1 MKKSA
6 LLFLCSCLSIA
17 VSAQIRLPRL
27 ISSGMVLQRD
37 VELKIWG
44 WSSANEAITLSFK
57 DKIYT
62 AKADGAG
69 NWLINLPKQKA
80 GGPFAMQLKGNNE
93 ITLHDILIG
102 DVWVC
107 SGQSNMELWM
117 GRLKYTYAD
126 EIASANNPN
135 IRQFLVTDKYDFN
148 QPQKDVEQGSWL
160 PVNQK
165 SIAEFSGVAYF
176 FAKEIYA
183 TYKVPVGLI
192 NAALGGSPAEAWIS
206 EEALKKFPAYYN
218 EAQKFKDQQF
228 IQQIEKNDK
237 YISSTWYNYLDQFDE
252 GHQQNWSAANYNDAG
267 WKQMNVP
274 GYWADTDAG
283 NFNGAVWFRKKI
295 SVPAFMTGKPAKL
308 ELGRIVD
315 ADSVFIN
322 GQFVGSTG
330 YQYPPRRYE
339 LPSTILKEG
348 NNSIVVRVVSN
359 SGKGGF
365 VPDKQYELT
374 TATDTIDLKGSWKY
388 HTGITLQ
395 PLPGSTFIRWKP
407 TGLYNAMI
415 APLTSY
421 AIKGALWYQ
430 GESNADRPGDYAN
443 LMQTLIEDWRA
454 KWQRGNFPFLYVQL
468 ANFMEAKSMPQESAW
483 AALRQQQLNNLS
495 IPNTAMAV
503 IIDIGKWNDIHP
515 ENKKDVGHRLALL
528 ARKNVYGEK
537 SLVAS
542 GPVYQS
548 MKVNGNKV
556 VLSFNNTGSGLVE
569 KNSNELK
576 QFSIAGPDKKFV
588 WANAVIRGNT
598 VIVWSDEINN
608 PVTVRYGWAD
618 NPEGANLYNREGLP
632 ASPFTTDK

>member
-6 LLFLCSCLSIA
+6 LLFLFSCLAIA

-37 VELKIWG
+37 AELKIWG

-57 DKIYT
+57 EKIYT

-69 NWLINLPKQKA
+69 NWIINLPKQKA

-148 QPQKDVEQGSWL
+148 QQKKDLEQGSWL

-218 EAQKFKDQQF
+218 EAQKFKDQQL
-228 IQQIEKNDK
+228 IQQIEKKDK

-252 GHQQNWSAANYNDAG
+252 GHQQNWSTPNYNDTG
-267 WKQMNVP
+267 WKQMNIP
-274 GYWADTDAG
+274 GYWADIDAG
-283 NFNGAVWFRKKI
+283 NFNGAVWFRKEI
-295 SVPAFMTGKPAKL
+295 IVPASMTGKPAKL

-395 PLPGSTFIRWKP
+395 PLPGPTFIRWKP

-415 APLTSY
+415 APLTNY

-454 KWQRGNFPFLYVQL
+454 KWQQGNFPFLYVQL
-468 ANFMEAKSMPQESAW
+468 ANFMEAKPLPQESSW

-556 VLSFNNTGSGLVE
+556 VLSFNNTGSGLVA

-576 QFSIAGPDKKFV
+576 QFSIAGLDKKFV
-588 WANAVIRGNT
+588 WAKAIIKGNT
-598 VIVWSDEINN
+598 VIVWSYEINN
-608 PVTVRYGWAD
+608 PVTVKYAWAD

>member
-1 MKKSA
+1 MRTSA
-6 LLFLCSCLSIA
+6 LLFLFSCLAIA
-17 VSAQIRLPRL
+17 VPAQIRLPRL
-27 ISSGMVLQRD
+27 ISNGMVLQRD
-37 VELKIWG
+37 AELKIWG

-57 DKIYT
+57 EKIYT
-62 AKADGAG
+62 AKADEAG
-69 NWLINLPKQKA
+69 NWIINLPKQKA
-80 GGPFAMQLKGNNE
+80 GGPFVMQLKGNNE

-135 IRQFLVTDKYDFN
+135 IRQFLVPDKYDFN
-148 QPQKDVEQGSWL
+148 QQKKDLEQGSWL

-218 EAQKFKDQQF
+218 EAQKFKDQQL
-228 IQQIEKNDK
+228 IQQIEKKDK

-252 GHQQNWSAANYNDAG
+252 GHQQNWSAPDFNDAN
-267 WKQMNVP
+267 WKQMNIP

-283 NFNGAVWFRKKI
+283 NFNGAAWFRKEI
-295 SVPAFMTGKPAKL
+295 NVPASMTGKPAKL

-348 NNSIVVRVVSN
+348 NNSIVVRVVNN

-374 TATDTIDLKGSWKY
+374 TVTDTIDLKGLWKY
-388 HTGITLQ
+388 NTGITMQ
-395 PLPGSTFIRWKP
+395 PLPGPTFIRWKP
-407 TGLYNAMI
+407 TGLYNGMI
-415 APLTSY
+415 APLTNY

-468 ANFMEAKSMPQESAW
+468 ANFMEAKSMPQESSW

-515 ENKKDVGHRLALL
+515 ENKKDVGYRLALL

-556 VLSFNNTGSGLVE
+556 VLSFNNTGSGLVA
-569 KNSNELK
+569 KNSNALK

-588 WANAVIRGNT
+588 WAKAIIKGNN

-608 PVTVRYGWAD
+608 PVTVRYAWAD
-618 NPEGANLYNREGLP
+618 NPEGANLYNKEGLP

>member
-1 MKKSA
+1 MRTSA
-6 LLFLCSCLSIA
+6 LLFLFSCLAIA

-37 VELKIWG
+37 AELKIWG

-57 DKIYT
+57 EKIYT
-62 AKADGAG
+62 AKADEAG

-80 GGPFAMQLKGNNE
+80 GGPFVMQLKGNNE

-135 IRQFLVTDKYDFN
+135 IRQFLVPDKYDFN
-148 QPQKDVEQGSWL
+148 QQKKDVEQGSWL
-160 PVNQK
+160 SVNQK
-165 SIAEFSGVAYF
+165 NIAEFSGVAYF

-183 TYKVPVGLI
+183 IYKVPVGLI

-218 EAQKFKDQQF
+218 EAQKFKDQQH
-228 IQQIEKNDK
+228 IQQIEKKDQ

-252 GHQQNWSAANYNDAG
+252 GHQQNWSAPDFNDAN
-267 WKQMNVP
+267 WKQMNIP

-283 NFNGAVWFRKKI
+283 NFNGAAWFRKEI
-295 SVPAFMTGKPAKL
+295 NVPASMIGKPAKL

-348 NNSIVVRVVSN
+348 NNSIVVRVVNN

-374 TATDTIDLKGSWKY
+374 TVTDTIDLKGLWKY
-388 HTGITLQ
+388 NTGITIQ
-395 PLPGSTFIRWKP
+395 PLPGPIFIRWKP

-415 APLTSY
+415 APLTNY

-443 LMQTLIEDWRA
+443 LMLTMIEDWRA

-468 ANFMEAKSMPQESAW
+468 ANFMEAKSMPQESSW

-515 ENKKDVGHRLALL
+515 ENKKDVGYRLALL

-542 GPVYQS
+542 GPLYQS

-556 VLSFNNTGSGLVE
+556 VLNFNNTGNGLVA

-588 WANAVIRGNT
+588 WAKAIIKGNT

-608 PVTVRYGWAD
+608 PVTVRYAWAD

-632 ASPFTTDK
+632 ASPFATDK

>member
-1 MKKSA
+1 MRTSA
-6 LLFLCSCLSIA
+6 LLFIFSCLAIA

-27 ISSGMVLQRD
+27 ISNGMVLQRD
-37 VELKIWG
+37 AELKIWG

-57 DKIYT
+57 EKIYT
-62 AKADGAG
+62 AKADEAG
-69 NWLINLPKQKA
+69 NWIINLPKQKA

-93 ITLHDILIG
+93 ITLHDILFG

-135 IRQFLVTDKYDFN
+135 IRQFLVPDKYDFN
-148 QPQKDVEQGSWL
+148 QQKKDVEQGSWL

-165 SIAEFSGVAYF
+165 NIAEFSGVAYF

-218 EAQKFKDQQF
+218 EAQKFKDQQH
-228 IQQIEKNDK
+228 IQQIEKKDQ
-237 YISSTWYNYLDQFDE
+237 YISSTWYNYLDQFDK
-252 GHQQNWSAANYNDAG
+252 GHQQNWSAPDFNDAN
-267 WKQMNVP
+267 WKQMNIP

-283 NFNGAVWFRKKI
+283 NFNGAAWFRKEI
-295 SVPAFMTGKPAKL
+295 NVPASMTGKPAKL

-339 LPSTILKEG
+339 LPTTILKEG
-348 NNSIVVRVVSN
+348 NNSIVVRVVNN

-374 TATDTIDLKGSWKY
+374 TVTDTIDLKGLWKY
-388 HTGITLQ
+388 NAGITMQ
-395 PLPGSTFIRWKP
+395 PLPGPTFIRWKP
-407 TGLYNAMI
+407 TGLYNGMI
-415 APLTSY
+415 APLTNY

-443 LMQTLIEDWRA
+443 LMQTMIEDWRS

-468 ANFMEAKSMPQESAW
+468 ANFMEAKSMPQESSW

-515 ENKKDVGHRLALL
+515 ENKKDVGYRLALL

-556 VLSFNNTGSGLVE
+556 LLSFNNTGSGLVA

-588 WANAVIRGNT
+588 WAKAIIKGNT

-608 PVTVRYGWAD
+608 PVTVRYAWAD

>member
-6 LLFLCSCLSIA
+6 LLFLFSCLAIA

-37 VELKIWG
+37 AELKIWG

-57 DKIYT
+57 EKIYT

-69 NWLINLPKQKA
+69 NWIINLPKQKA

-148 QPQKDVEQGSWL
+148 QQKKDLEQGSWL

-218 EAQKFKDQQF
+218 EAQKFKDQQL
-228 IQQIEKNDK
+228 IQQIEKKDK

-252 GHQQNWSAANYNDAG
+252 GHQQNWSAPDFNDAN
-267 WKQMNVP
+267 WKQMNIP

-283 NFNGAVWFRKKI
+283 NFNGAAWFRKEI
-295 SVPAFMTGKPAKL
+295 NVPASMTGKPAKL

-395 PLPGSTFIRWKP
+395 PLPGPTFIRWKP

-415 APLTSY
+415 APLTNY

-468 ANFMEAKSMPQESAW
+468 ANFMEAKSMPQESSW

-515 ENKKDVGHRLALL
+515 ENKKDVGYRLALL

-556 VLSFNNTGSGLVE
+556 VLSFNNTGSGLVA
-569 KNSNELK
+569 KNSNALK

-588 WANAVIRGNT
+588 SAKAIIKGNN

-608 PVTVRYGWAD
+608 PVTVRYAWAD
-618 NPEGANLYNREGLP
+618 NPEGANLYNKEGLP